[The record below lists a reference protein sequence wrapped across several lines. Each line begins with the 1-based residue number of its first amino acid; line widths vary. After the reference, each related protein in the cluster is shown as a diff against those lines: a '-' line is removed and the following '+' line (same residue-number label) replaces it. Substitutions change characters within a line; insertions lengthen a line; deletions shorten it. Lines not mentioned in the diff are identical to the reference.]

1 MVRPRK
7 EGLDYFP
14 LDVDIAADEKVE
26 YIEAKFGLVGFATII
41 HLLIAVYRNGYYI
54 NWGELEVYVTSKRIN
69 LEVNTLQSIV
79 SQLVNIGFFD
89 KEMFEKYSILTSNC
103 IQTLYVQACRYRD
116 KVSMVKEY
124 CLLNPEDGFKKIRFS
139 YKTLKKWVIP
149 QENPEEQGVIPQES
163 TQSIAKHSIAKNSKE
178 KQRTTSAVVVAKKL
192 ISDFAGDDKDL
203 EAALNDFLSM
213 RKKIKKPLTDRA
225 LQQRL
230 KKLQELSGGDQQ
242 KAAAIVDQTVNHC
255 WQDFYPLKDGNDK
268 NMTAQETDDKATEI
282 LESGEID
289 GIFD

>member
-1 MVRPRK
+1 MESERK
-7 EGLDYFP
+7 AFSFYRSYYEASKDLPTKEDQADFLMAICSYIFDGVEPEITGVASAMFKLAKPNLDTSIKRASVGQTGGKSKANAKQNDSKP
-14 LDVDIAADEKVE
+14 EANAKQNGSKPEANDKQTASNDEANPKR
-26 YIEAKFGLVGFATII
+26 YM
-41 HLLIAVYRNGYYI
+41 I
-54 NWGELEVYVTSKRIN
+54 NDYMIN
-69 LEVNTLQSIV
+69 DYMINDQVIN
-79 SQLVNIGFFD
+79 D
-89 KEMFEKYSILTSNC
+89 KE
-103 IQTLYVQACRYRD
+103 
-116 KVSMVKEY
+116 
-124 CLLNPEDGFKKIRFS
+124 KIN
-139 YKTLKKWVIP
+139 K
-149 QENPEEQGVIPQES
+149 
-163 TQSIAKHSIAKNSKE
+163 KE
-178 KQRTTSAVVVAKKL
+178 KQRTTSAVAVAKKL

-213 RKKIKKPLTDRA
+213 RKKIKKPMTDRA

>member
-1 MVRPRK
+1 
-7 EGLDYFP
+7 
-14 LDVDIAADEKVE
+14 
-26 YIEAKFGLVGFATII
+26 
-41 HLLIAVYRNGYYI
+41 
-54 NWGELEVYVTSKRIN
+54 
-69 LEVNTLQSIV
+69 
-79 SQLVNIGFFD
+79 
-89 KEMFEKYSILTSNC
+89 
-103 IQTLYVQACRYRD
+103 
-116 KVSMVKEY
+116 
-124 CLLNPEDGFKKIRFS
+124 
-139 YKTLKKWVIP
+139 
-149 QENPEEQGVIPQES
+149 
-163 TQSIAKHSIAKNSKE
+163 
-178 KQRTTSAVVVAKKL
+178 
-192 ISDFAGDDKDL
+192 
-203 EAALNDFLSM
+203 M

>member
-1 MVRPRK
+1 MQQKMSLILPYEFEIVFQS
-7 EGLDYFP
+7 LP
-14 LDVDIAADEKVE
+14 LAEAGRLVLAIYAYEQRNEVPNFSDNPMLQFAWGTHIKPKIDE
-26 YIEAKFGLVGFATII
+26 
-41 HLLIAVYRNGYYI
+41 
-54 NWGELEVYVTSKRIN
+54 
-69 LEVNTLQSIV
+69 
-79 SQLVNIGFFD
+79 NI
-89 KEMFEKYSILTSNC
+89 EKYNAVCEARRSSGSKGGKATQEKQKQSN
-103 IQTLYVQACRYRD
+103 QANASFG
-116 KVSMVKEY
+116 KQNNQKEANQADY
-124 CLLNPEDGFKKIRFS
+124 DYDYDCDNDCDNDCDGKEKIN
-139 YKTLKKWVIP
+139 K
-149 QENPEEQGVIPQES
+149 
-163 TQSIAKHSIAKNSKE
+163 KE

>member
-1 MVRPRK
+1 MESERK
-7 EGLDYFP
+7 AFSFYRSYYEASKDLPTKEDQADFLMAICSYIFDGVEPEITGVASAMFKLAKPNLDTSIKRASVGQTGGKSKANAKQNGSKP
-14 LDVDIAADEKVE
+14 EANDKQTASNDEANPKR
-26 YIEAKFGLVGFATII
+26 YM
-41 HLLIAVYRNGYYI
+41 I
-54 NWGELEVYVTSKRIN
+54 NDYMIN
-69 LEVNTLQSIV
+69 DYMINDQVIN
-79 SQLVNIGFFD
+79 D
-89 KEMFEKYSILTSNC
+89 KE
-103 IQTLYVQACRYRD
+103 
-116 KVSMVKEY
+116 
-124 CLLNPEDGFKKIRFS
+124 KIN
-139 YKTLKKWVIP
+139 K
-149 QENPEEQGVIPQES
+149 
-163 TQSIAKHSIAKNSKE
+163 KE

-213 RKKIKKPLTDRA
+213 RKKIKKPMTDRA